1 MTSSFHKLAAQQ
13 PFYTMHF
20 GRDVRRRETRNLCD
34 LFCRLAFEV
43 EHHDLAIYG
52 LQLLD

>member
-1 MTSSFHKLAAQQ
+1 MFDAEKLVISAICSA
-13 PFYTMHF
+13 
-20 GRDVRRRETRNLCD
+20 
-34 LFCRLAFEV
+34 RLAFEV